1 MDAFNSIDIAS
12 VLTAYDLHIGNG
24 MNRQTAIAQ
33 VAMER
38 NAPRATVERILG
50 HMVAIEERMGDVT
63 IITGYRP
70 VR

>member
-24 MNRQTAIAQ
+24 MSRRAAIAQ
-33 VAMER
+33 VAIER